1 MTSLLPGTRIH
12 SIWSFDELYGLC
24 ASQYFISVSE
34 IIKVYN
40 KCPTLLQV
48 ADMVVV
54 EVGAAPKEGVT

>member
-1 MTSLLPGTRIH
+1 MN
-12 SIWSFDELYGLC
+12 FVDF